1 MPTPVARLLA
11 RAALALAAVLAA
23 VCPAQAQDKV
33 LRYAFRIAETG
44 FDPAQISDLYSRTIA
59 SNIFDAPLA
68 FEFLARPVRLRPNTA
83 AAMPEISPDFRTFT
97 IRIRPGIFF
106 ADDPAF
112 NGRKRELTAH
122 DYVYAIKRH
131 YDPRW
136 KSPNLYVLE
145 NSRIIGLAE
154 LRQQALRDRAPFDYD
169 REVEGLRALDRYTF
183 QIRLAEPAPRF
194 IYNLADPSFLGA
206 VAREVVDYYGDR
218 IMEHPVGTGP
228 FRLAQWK
235 RSSRI
240 VLERNPDYRD
250 DFYDE
255 SPPATDPYAQ
265 EIAARLRGRRLPMID
280 RVEIYIVEENQPRWL
295 AFLNGEHDIIEEV
308 PTDFANLALPN
319 NELAPNLRKRGI
331 RMVRY
336 PRADV
341 SVSYFAMEHPVV
353 GGYTPEKVALRRAI
367 ALAVDLDQ
375 EIRLVRKN
383 QAVAAQSP
391 IAPGVWGYDPQLG
404 ASEVVW
410 LVIWRVTHGSSCLG
424 LHRACDVLCNHGA

>member
-23 VCPAQAQDKV
+23 ACPAQAQDKV

-122 DYVYAIKRH
+122 DYVYAFKRH

-194 IYNLADPSFLGA
+194 IYNLADLC
-206 VAREVVDYYGDR
+206 
-218 IMEHPVGTGP
+218 
-228 FRLAQWK
+228 L
-235 RSSRI
+235 
-240 VLERNPDYRD
+240 
-250 DFYDE
+250 
-255 SPPATDPYAQ
+255 
-265 EIAARLRGRRLPMID
+265 
-280 RVEIYIVEENQPRWL
+280 
-295 AFLNGEHDIIEEV
+295 
-308 PTDFANLALPN
+308 
-319 NELAPNLRKRGI
+319 
-331 RMVRY
+331 
-336 PRADV
+336 
-341 SVSYFAMEHPVV
+341 
-353 GGYTPEKVALRRAI
+353 
-367 ALAVDLDQ
+367 
-375 EIRLVRKN
+375 
-383 QAVAAQSP
+383 
-391 IAPGVWGYDPQLG
+391 LG
-404 ASEVVW
+404 ASEEGDDR
-410 LVIWRVTHGSSCLG
+410 LHALQDSRPPDLDGSGPPLG
-424 LHRACDVLCNHGA
+424 GRLSPQRLQA